1 MLLQSPI
8 ASIFII
14 YSKPYSLYYQ
24 LLNNSTIFNME
35 KDIDII
41 IYGATGFTGKLCV
54 RYFQSLDTMVTWAIA
69 GRNLTKLQ
77 KVAEDNQAKVEILV
91 ADSDDEVALDT
102 LTSRAK
108 VILSTAGPFH
118 RYGSKLVASCVKNS
132 SHYVDITG
140 ENFWVKDLIETHHEE
155 AARKGIRIIPSCGFD
170 SIPSDLGTFFA
181 AKSLG
186 KPIRRIES
194 FHSYQGGASGGT
206 LETMFSMGELD
217 LGDDLTNPFLLNPED
232 SYSYEQKKLSGDRV
246 GISKKPEIKAWSG
259 PFIMATANTRVVRRS
274 EALLALRQESYGSNF
289 TYQEHAYHKSWFS
302 AVSSL
307 VLTGLSVLVL
317 LSPLKRLVKPFL
329 PKPGEGPSETV
340 QENGWF
346 DCKFIV
352 ESEDGTKSVFNMSGK
367 GDPGYKVTSKLVS
380 ECALCLTEDANSLP
394 GGSEYGGVLTS
405 ASGLGQSLITRL
417 KKVGITFKGPL

>member
-1 MLLQSPI
+1 MLLVSPI

-14 YSKPYSLYYQ
+14 YSKPDSLYYQ
-24 LLNNSTIFNME
+24 LLNNSTIFNMK

-54 RYFQSLDTMVTWAIA
+54 RYFQSLDTTVTWAIA

-274 EALLALRQESYGSNF
+274 EALLAMRQESYGSNF

>member
-1 MLLQSPI
+1 MD
-8 ASIFII
+8 
-14 YSKPYSLYYQ
+14 
-24 LLNNSTIFNME
+24 

-41 IYGATGFTGKLCV
+41 IYGATGFTGQLCV
-54 RYFQSLDTMVTWAIA
+54 KYFQSLETQAKWAIA
-69 GRNLTKLQ
+69 GRNQEKLR
-77 KVAEDNQAKVEILV
+77 KVAEENLSEVEILI
-91 ADSDDEVALDT
+91 ADSDDEVALDNLT
-102 LTSRAK
+102 LRAK

-118 RYGSKLVASCVKNS
+118 RYGSKLVASCVKNNT
-132 SHYVDITG
+132 HYVDITG
-140 ENFWVKDLIETHHEE
+140 ENFWVKGLIENHHEE

-186 KPIRRIES
+186 KPIKRIES
-194 FHSYQGGASGGT
+194 FHSYEGGASGGT

-232 SYSYEQKKLSGDRV
+232 SYSNEQKQLSGDRV

-289 TYQEHAYHKSWFS
+289 TYQEHAYHKSWLS

-307 VLTGLSVLVL
+307 LLTGLSVLVL

-329 PKPGEGPSETV
+329 PKPGEGPSEAV

-346 DCKFIV
+346 DCKFIA
-352 ESEDGTKSVFNMSGK
+352 ESEDGTKSVFNMHGK

-380 ECALCLTEDANSLP
+380 ECALCLIEDIEELP
-394 GGSEYGGVLTS
+394 GGRGYGGVLTS
-405 ASGLGQSLITRL
+405 ASGLGHSLISRL
-417 KKVGITFKGPL
+417 TKVGIDFKGPL

>member
-1 MLLQSPI
+1 
-8 ASIFII
+8 
-14 YSKPYSLYYQ
+14 
-24 LLNNSTIFNME
+24 ME

-54 RYFQSLDTMVTWAIA
+54 RYFQSLDTTVTWAIA

-317 LSPLKRLVKPFL
+317 LSPLKRLAKPFL

>member
-1 MLLQSPI
+1 
-8 ASIFII
+8 
-14 YSKPYSLYYQ
+14 
-24 LLNNSTIFNME
+24 ME

-405 ASGLGQSLITRL
+405 ASGLGQSLIARL

>member
-1 MLLQSPI
+1 MD
-8 ASIFII
+8 
-14 YSKPYSLYYQ
+14 
-24 LLNNSTIFNME
+24 

-41 IYGATGFTGKLCV
+41 IYGATGFTGQLCV
-54 RYFQSLDTMVTWAIA
+54 KYFQSLETQAKWAIA
-69 GRNLTKLQ
+69 GRNQEKLR
-77 KVAEDNQAKVEILV
+77 KVAEENLSEVEILI
-91 ADSDDEVALDT
+91 ADSDDEVALDNLT
-102 LTSRAK
+102 LRAK

-118 RYGSKLVASCVKNS
+118 RYGSKLVASCVKNN

-140 ENFWVKDLIETHHEE
+140 ENFWVKGLIENHHEE

-186 KPIRRIES
+186 KPIKRIES
-194 FHSYQGGASGGT
+194 FHSYEGGASGGT

-232 SYSYEQKKLSGDRV
+232 SYSNEQKQLSGDRV

-289 TYQEHAYHKSWFS
+289 TYQEHAYHKSWLS

-307 VLTGLSVLVL
+307 LLTGLSVLVL

-329 PKPGEGPSETV
+329 PKPGEGPSEAV

-346 DCKFIV
+346 DCKFIA
-352 ESEDGTKSVFNMSGK
+352 ESEDGTKSVFNMYGK

-380 ECALCLTEDANSLP
+380 ECALCLIEDIEELP
-394 GGSEYGGVLTS
+394 GGRGYGGVLTS
-405 ASGLGQSLITRL
+405 ASGLGHSLISRL
-417 KKVGITFKGPL
+417 TKVGIDFKGPL

>member
-1 MLLQSPI
+1 MLLVSPI

-14 YSKPYSLYYQ
+14 YSKPDSLYYQ
-24 LLNNSTIFNME
+24 LLNNSTIFNMK

-317 LSPLKRLVKPFL
+317 LSPLKRLVKSFL

>member
-1 MLLQSPI
+1 
-8 ASIFII
+8 
-14 YSKPYSLYYQ
+14 
-24 LLNNSTIFNME
+24 ME

-54 RYFQSLDTMVTWAIA
+54 RYFQSLDTTVTWAIA

-118 RYGSKLVASCVKNS
+118 RYGSKLVASCVKNN

-140 ENFWVKDLIETHHEE
+140 ENFWVKGLIETHHEE
-155 AARKGIRIIPSCGFD
+155 ATRKGIRIIPSCGFD